1 MPRGCWW
8 WATRCD
14 KGPVQCQLSAA
25 NGHGGAPR
33 GHPGVDGGAMGVSQH
48 LAVPSRRRACKVPLM
63 PSFVGRTHMQKTK
76 KNTPFPIINQHPRRS
91 RHSDSFFFSFFL
103 RACVRLCVGGVLFFI
118 KYYLL
123 IIARKTMGKFSGRT
137 SDENAT
143 IWTSLAGGKAMIY
156 FQQPL
161 KSPMKRRLLP

>member
-1 MPRGCWW
+1 MSTFSCERPRRSPERSSRGRW
-8 WATRCD
+8 RRH
-14 KGPVQCQLSAA
+14 GSVAA
-25 NGHGGAPR
+25 
-33 GHPGVDGGAMGVSQH
+33 
-48 LAVPSRRRACKVPLM
+48 SRRSFTP
-63 PSFVGRTHMQKTK
+63 PSLQSAIDAFVCGQNTHAKNK